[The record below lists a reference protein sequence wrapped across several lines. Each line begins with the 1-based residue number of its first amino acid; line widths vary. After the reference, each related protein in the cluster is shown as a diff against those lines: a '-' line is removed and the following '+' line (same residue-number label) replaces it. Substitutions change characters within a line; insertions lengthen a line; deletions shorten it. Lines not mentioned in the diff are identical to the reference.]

1 MQRKCSFFL
10 LQAVIGN
17 FISQDYYENMSVI
30 YISLY
35 LFIRKSFTQDL
46 ELIMLLKKQRNVKG
60 VASNVFQI

>member
-17 FISQDYYENMSVI
+17 SISQDYYENMSVI